1 MLQLA
6 RVRVII
12 VDESI
17 VTKKGGVNLAVKKN
31 LRIRKLV
38 SDAGMYLWELA
49 DAVGVSPTTLSTWLR
64 HTLTPDKEQ
73 RILNAID
80 KLNRRNAK
88 REAVMVDA

>member
-1 MLQLA
+1 MA

-31 LRIRKLV
+31 LKIRKLV
-38 SDAGMYLWELA
+38 SDADLYLWEVA
-49 DAVGVSPTTLSTWLR
+49 DAVGVSPTTITNWLR
-64 HTLTPDKEQ
+64 HTLTPDRERK
-73 RILNAID
+73 ILAAID